1 MATLLAPLID
11 AEAAVLKALHSVGLG
26 WGLAIVGLTVLVRLT
41 LLPIVARQ
49 VRAQRELRRHLPE
62 LARLRERHRDD
73 RERLQREL
81 LDYYRR
87 HGINP
92 LASLAPTLLQI
103 PVFIS
108 LYFLMR
114 EEVRDGLF
122 AHAGFLFIPDLGA
135 RAHGTVLLVLV
146 ATYAVAQLASS
157 AVAATALDGGQRGF
171 VMALP
176 LLFAGVVARVPAGL
190 AVYWITSALWS
201 FGQQLTVRRLLGR
214 EPATALAGAATSS
227 GSAGVPTSGSGGS
240 AATSTRKP
248 PPRTGKRK
256 RRRRAA

>member
-1 MATLLAPLID
+1 MLRAF
-11 AEAAVLKALHSVGLG
+11 HSLGLG
-26 WGLAIVGLTVLVRLT
+26 WGLAIVALTIVVRSA

-62 LARLRERHRDD
+62 LTALRRRHADD

-81 LDYYRR
+81 LEYYRR
-87 HGINP
+87 HRINP

-114 EEVRDGLF
+114 EEVREGLF
-122 AHAGFLFIPDLGA
+122 RHAGFLFVPDLGSQP
-135 RAHGTVLLVLV
+135 HGTVLIALIAAY
-146 ATYAVAQLASS
+146 ATAQLAASALAASS
-157 AVAATALDGGQRGF
+157 LEGGQRGL
-171 VMALP
+171 VMAMP

-201 FGQQLTVRRLLGR
+201 FGQQLTIRRLLG
-214 EPATALAGAATSS
+214 PAPAMAVPAADEQGGQSAVASARGVRTA
-227 GSAGVPTSGSGGS
+227 
-240 AATSTRKP
+240 P
-248 PPRTGKRK
+248 PPRTKRK
-256 RRRRAA
+256 RKRARR